1 MQSIGEVCPEFTKY
15 LDYRKK
21 YYKSL
26 LETMEKDGSRDWYS
40 PYDDS
45 EKDKTVLESKDIT
58 ERFKTDKI
66 EKIVEKLF
74 SGDSA
79 LRSDF
84 MSLQRQYGVILTA
97 ENTFRK
103 RHATV
108 PRLLAHSLLSKLHI
122 ASGREDDLI
131 RENAENLIASGKKQL
146 EERQA

>member
-15 LDYRKK
+15 LDYRKE

-26 LETMEKDGSRDWYS
+26 LETVEKDGSRDWYS
-40 PYDDS
+40 PYKDS
-45 EKDKTVLESKDIT
+45 ESDKTVLESKDIT

-66 EKIVEKLF
+66 EKIAEKMF
-74 SGDSA
+74 NSDAA

-103 RHATV
+103 RHVTV
-108 PRLLAHSLLSKLHI
+108 PRLLAHSVLSKLHI
-122 ASGREDDLI
+122 AAGREDDLV
-131 RENAENLIASGKKQL
+131 RRDAENLIAVGKKQL